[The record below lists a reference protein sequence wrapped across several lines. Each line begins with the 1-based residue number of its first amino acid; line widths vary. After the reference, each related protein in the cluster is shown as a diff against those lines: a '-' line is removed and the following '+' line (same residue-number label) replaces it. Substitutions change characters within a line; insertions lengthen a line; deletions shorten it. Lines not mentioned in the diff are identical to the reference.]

1 MIGRSVYQSPYLLA
15 DIENE
20 IFKNQNILS
29 RQEVIEKLI
38 PYVKEE
44 IKKGTRM
51 NQIMR
56 HTLGLFHGQT
66 GSSYWKRYLSENMCV
81 RDADVKKIDH
91 IMDKVRLSPKL
102 HSAGRID

>member
-38 PYVKEE
+38 PTKNF
-44 IKKGTRM
+44 I
-51 NQIMR
+51 Q
-56 HTLGLFHGQT
+56 
-66 GSSYWKRYLSENMCV
+66 
-81 RDADVKKIDH
+81 
-91 IMDKVRLSPKL
+91 
-102 HSAGRID
+102 